1 MGVTE
6 QPTKRNRTRQ
16 RILETAFEL
25 FETHGYDRTTTA
37 QIAATAGVSEMTL
50 FRHFA
55 SKDRLLLDDPYD
67 PLIAEAVAAQPPAM
81 PALARVTAG
90 VRVAWRTVPG
100 PAEEAVRRRMRIA
113 ARTPG
118 LTGAIRANTRATE
131 NAIAQALTDTGADP
145 TVAQIA
151 AAATL
156 AALMESLTAWA
167 VTDDPGPLDDAIRL
181 ALDVLDRTVT
191 R

>member
-1 MGVTE
+1 MAHRARARGRSGA
-6 QPTKRNRTRQ
+6 P
-16 RILETAFEL
+16 ADA
-25 FETHGYDRTTTA
+25 DR
-37 QIAATAGVSEMTL
+37 
-50 FRHFA
+50 RPH
-55 SKDRLLLDDPYD
+55 
-67 PLIAEAVAAQPPAM
+67 
-81 PALARVTAG
+81 
-90 VRVAWRTVPG
+90 
-100 PAEEAVRRRMRIA
+100 
-113 ARTPG
+113 PG

>member
-1 MGVTE
+1 MVE
-6 QPTKRNRTRQ
+6 YLAKRERTRQ
-16 RILETAFEL
+16 HILETAFEL
-25 FETHGYDRTTTA
+25 FEAQGYDRTTTA
-37 QIAATAGVSEMTL
+37 QIATTAGVSEMTL

-67 PLIAEAVAAQPPAM
+67 PVIAQAVAAQPPEL
-81 PALARVTAG
+81 PALTRATAG
-90 VRVAWRTVPG
+90 VRAAWRTVPE

-131 NAIAQALTDTGADP
+131 TAIARALTDTGADP

-167 VTDDPGPLDDAIRL
+167 VADAPCPLDDAIRL
-181 ALDVLDRTVT
+181 ALDVLDDTVP